1 MDKPPH
7 AAGRTAGRVTG
18 DGWQVTGLRRAST
31 WQAGFGKTG
40 SIEHSTFN
48 IQHRIEGEPASAAR
62 RQVTGGW
69 WRIARGRVT
78 PHSNERAYALISM
91 NL

>member
-62 RQVTGGW
+62 RQATGGW
-69 WRIARGRVT
+69 WRIPEVFPPGTSQSEDISLAPRV
-78 PHSNERAYALISM
+78 
-91 NL
+91 